1 MPVASGLSPVS
12 PTSDLKLHGI
22 TLGLGDD
29 DDAVIE
35 CERDVNSRETT
46 IKQEASCVTREH
58 SNRAV
63 ESLETQENIKE
74 SMLLPSADPVTA
86 SLTANTSN
94 CSASSEDQVLHNHPG
109 TSVGA
114 ESGVTTLC
122 PDQMTGESSDSLAVV
137 DQGAAELQRMAKAAT
152 KLQACWRGFYTRN
165 YHPRAK
171 EVRYE
176 IRLNRMQEHIICLTD
191 EIEK

>member
-22 TLGLGDD
+22 NLGLEDD
-29 DDAVIE
+29 DDTVIE
-35 CERDVNSRETT
+35 CVREINSGETAN
-46 IKQEASCVTREH
+46 KQEASCVTREH
-58 SNRAV
+58 SNRTVGSA
-63 ESLETQENIKE
+63 ETQENIKE
-74 SMLLPSADPVTA
+74 SMLLPSPDPVKA
-86 SLTANTSN
+86 SLTAND
-94 CSASSEDQVLHNHPG
+94 CSASSEDQVLHTHPS

-114 ESGVTTLC
+114 ASGVKNLC
-122 PDQMTGESSDSLAVV
+122 PDQITGESSDSLAVV
-137 DQGAAELQRMAKAAT
+137 DQGTAELQRMTKAAT

-165 YHPRAK
+165 HHPRAK

-191 EIEK
+191 EIQK

>member
-12 PTSDLKLHGI
+12 PASDLKLHGI
-22 TLGLGDD
+22 SLGLEDD
-29 DDAVIE
+29 DHTGIE
-35 CERDVNSRETT
+35 CVRDVNRGETAN
-46 IKQEASCVTREH
+46 KQEASCATREH

-63 ESLETQENIKE
+63 GSVETQENIKE
-74 SMLLPSADPVTA
+74 SMLLPSPDPVTA

-94 CSASSEDQVLHNHPG
+94 CSASSEDQVLHSHPN

-114 ESGVTTLC
+114 ELRVTTLC
-122 PDQMTGESSDSLAVV
+122 PDQVAGESSDSLAVV
-137 DQGAAELQRMAKAAT
+137 DQGTAELQRMTKAAT
-152 KLQACWRGFYTRN
+152 KLQSCWRGFYTRN